1 MCVSRVY
8 LYSAYVGGLF
18 IDILRVWIDTNSSSQ
33 PELLMA
39 PKKSKAKVKPE
50 DNEGKDDRFR
60 VVMGFWLV
68 QTGSD

>member
-1 MCVSRVY
+1 MLEVY
-8 LYSAYVGGLF
+8 LIF

-50 DNEGKDDRFR
+50 DDEGKDDRVPSRYAF
-60 VVMGFWLV
+60 LV
-68 QTGSD
+68 GWEWI